1 MWHYRLSV
9 GILHAFLLSPVSL
22 AQLYANTNAHD
33 CHAGWSLGRNDAV
46 LALNSQRRIQVLK
59 RFAFASSLARMSTI
73 AEVKGPGGTRM
84 MVLSKGA
91 PEVMAERFVEL
102 PRLYEQ
108 SYKSYTRQ
116 GARVLALGYREL
128 ATENVSKI
136 KAKKRDDVECDLVFA
151 GLVVFHCPNK
161 FESETSIKALKDS
174 GHHLVM
180 ITGDQTLTAC
190 HVARELGMCSRQQ
203 TLILTQGGVR
213 GCHCLE
219 WRTPDDK
226 TVVPFDPTGDHLQL
240 SREFDLCVPGAAWG
254 WLEHDVLLRLIE
266 FVRVF
271 ARVRPN
277 QKEAVLLQL
286 KAAGHYTIM
295 CGDGTNDVGALKAS
309 HVGIALLSAP
319 LAEDEGESAVQ
330 RRVKGADGDSSAP
343 ALNKAS
349 RPPTLRELQLRLEN
363 QMADEEPTFVRL
375 GDASIASPFTC
386 RQSSIYPTTRIIQ
399 QGRCTLVTTM
409 QIYKIQALTC
419 LSMAYCMS
427 ALYLD
432 GVKLGDSQM
441 ILSGLTSAML
451 FLLMS
456 HAKPLTTLASTRP
469 PASIC
474 CTYMVAGILGQFAVH
489 MWALLTAIDMA
500 RPLVVQAW
508 VCSAEATNSTL
519 AKEEGLPAPAC
530 AGECFDLGC
539 NGCLGGTCVSSR
551 DPDANFSP
559 NVLNSV
565 VFLITT
571 VSQVRMRSS
580 LVHQRCLFRV
590 YPCCFHLATH
600 SLLWPPPI
608 LYPSP
613 SQVTT
618 FAVNYK
624 GRPHMQGLREHKP
637 LAYSLMAAMV
647 TLHVCALEVA
657 PALNSYL
664 QLTPMP
670 SDNFK
675 LSLWALMLVDFVGA
689 FLVEVVVSFLFFRS
703 ACRGATDRLLRS

>member
-1 MWHYRLSV
+1 M
-9 GILHAFLLSPVSL
+9 G
-22 AQLYANTNAHD
+22 
-33 CHAGWSLGRNDAV
+33 
-46 LALNSQRRIQVLK
+46 
-59 RFAFASSLARMSTI
+59 
-73 AEVKGPGGTRM
+73 
-84 MVLSKGA
+84 
-91 PEVMAERFVEL
+91 
-102 PRLYEQ
+102 
-108 SYKSYTRQ
+108 
-116 GARVLALGYREL
+116 
-128 ATENVSKI
+128 
-136 KAKKRDDVECDLVFA
+136 
-151 GLVVFHCPNK
+151 
-161 FESETSIKALKDS
+161 
-174 GHHLVM
+174 
-180 ITGDQTLTAC
+180 
-190 HVARELGMCSRQQ
+190 
-203 TLILTQGGVR
+203 
-213 GCHCLE
+213 
-219 WRTPDDK
+219 
-226 TVVPFDPTGDHLQL
+226 
-240 SREFDLCVPGAAWG
+240 
-254 WLEHDVLLRLIE
+254 
-266 FVRVF
+266 
-271 ARVRPN
+271 
-277 QKEAVLLQL
+277 
-286 KAAGHYTIM
+286 IM

-349 RPPTLRELQLRLEN
+349 RPPTLRELQLRLEK

-500 RPLVVQAW
+500 RPHVVQAW

-571 VSQVRMRSS
+571 V
-580 LVHQRCLFRV
+580 
-590 YPCCFHLATH
+590 
-600 SLLWPPPI
+600 
-608 LYPSP
+608 